1 MATTITAMKT
11 IDQWRMA
18 HGLTSLIL
26 SMLQVSK
33 IILVVQAS
41 FFVYMISSNAL
52 RSLEYTNLMLDQSLP
67 ETATFIKLS
76 QATFL
81 VNAIWYI

>member
-1 MATTITAMKT
+1 
-11 IDQWRMA
+11 MA

-52 RSLEYTNLMLDQSLP
+52 RSLEYINLMLDQSLP
-67 ETATFIKLS
+67 ETATFIKLAK
-76 QATFL
+76 ATFV

>member
-1 MATTITAMKT
+1 
-11 IDQWRMA
+11 MA
-18 HGLTSLIL
+18 HGLTSLVL

-52 RSLEYTNLMLDQSLP
+52 RSLEYINLMLDQSLP

-76 QATFL
+76 TATFV
-81 VNAIWYI
+81 VNALWYI